1 MVFPDRKRR
10 HHSGCPD
17 CNVSWIK
24 IHSKNDQREL
34 ALVSK
39 LSTITLKNAGWC
51 QATQE
56 TSAPDNT
63 HGNFIPIS
71 SRQEVE
77 EGPLE
82 TKNNHQLLNL
92 SEFNPHFEVHQKTT
106 RRYKSWEK
114 EIKGNH
120 HHLLPPAKRQALQ
133 LCTTPS
139 HRSYTQTGS
148 IHQAHAKS
156 TSKAESRLQHRDNST
171 QDRSARPCSL
181 LD

>member
-106 RRYKSWEK
+106 WRYKVWGERDKGKSSSPLASSQETSSTTLYYSQSQILHADWKYPSGTCK
-114 EIKGNH
+114 EH
-120 HHLLPPAKRQALQ
+120 V
-133 LCTTPS
+133 
-139 HRSYTQTGS
+139 
-148 IHQAHAKS
+148 
-156 TSKAESRLQHRDNST
+156 
-171 QDRSARPCSL
+171 
-181 LD
+181 